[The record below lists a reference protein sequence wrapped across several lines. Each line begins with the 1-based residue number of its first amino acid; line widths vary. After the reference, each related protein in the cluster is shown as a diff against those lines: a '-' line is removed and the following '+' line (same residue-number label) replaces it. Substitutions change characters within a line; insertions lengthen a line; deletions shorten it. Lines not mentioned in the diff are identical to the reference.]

1 MPQLSIQAESE
12 FNLSLPFCS
21 VQALRGPTLGRAT
34 ICFLPSSAIQMLM
47 SSRNTQL
54 DTPGNSALPAL
65 WISLSPVKL
74 THQINHQEQQ
84 NPAAQRQ

>member
-34 ICFLPSSAIQMLM
+34 ICFRPSSAIQMLM
-47 SSRNTQL
+47 SSKNTFTDIPQS
-54 DTPGNSALPAL
+54 NA
-65 WISLSPVKL
+65 
-74 THQINHQEQQ
+74 
-84 NPAAQRQ
+84 